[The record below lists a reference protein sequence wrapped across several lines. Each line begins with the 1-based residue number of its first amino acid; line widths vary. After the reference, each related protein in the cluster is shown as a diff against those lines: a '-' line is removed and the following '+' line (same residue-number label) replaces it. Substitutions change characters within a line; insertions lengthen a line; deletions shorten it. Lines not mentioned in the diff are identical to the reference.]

1 MLAEDI
7 KSDALPQPCVL
18 ERSRLDVLYGELFDC
33 ERETE
38 LDWWLDDAQV
48 TLAPPTNSIHI
59 PSSILP
65 TRRRPEYSDKQHTCC
80 SATGTFFFFFFFA
93 FVPFGHREC
102 GETFSGAATAM
113 RSSIL
118 KFFLFNSFL
127 IQNKL
132 IFHKIF

>member
-1 MLAEDI
+1 MPFVYIIHWVNSILTQERGGRVRRIKFVLAEDI

-93 FVPFGHREC
+93 IVDFGQMEC
-102 GETFSGAATAM
+102 G
-113 RSSIL
+113 
-118 KFFLFNSFL
+118 
-127 IQNKL
+127 
-132 IFHKIF
+132 